1 MHLTCSQKTCS
12 RSSWENFIPEWRL
25 PREQCFFVRPL
36 FCTKGSANDL
46 CSGYE
51 YAAFR
56 SGNFV
61 RHDFVP
67 ASHVLFAFLSFMF
80 CCWFSLVCLF
90 SVSLPWIQNRN
101 QVIHGMRRTR
111 TQEHAGPV
119 ICLWSERISG
129 VCERRRWSTARR
141 CQVQCGRTILHW
153 ACCRG
158 GRSKDKYVLFLSLS
172 VLLFLPIIRSV
183 YFPRPSISVRATP

>member
-1 MHLTCSQKTCS
+1 MQNNEERTLIIGPNSDFYFTQFALALVIFWKYVDLFGALLLRCSS
-12 RSSWENFIPEWRL
+12 F
-25 PREQCFFVRPL
+25 
-36 FCTKGSANDL
+36 
-46 CSGYE
+46 
-51 YAAFR
+51 
-56 SGNFV
+56 
-61 RHDFVP
+61 
-67 ASHVLFAFLSFMF
+67 FMF
-80 CCWFSLVCLF
+80 CCWCSLVCLF
-90 SVSLPWIQNRN
+90 SVSLPWTQNRN

-111 TQEHAGPV
+111 TQEHAVPV